1 MGATTF
7 GHAMKELGQGK
18 KRTHWMWYVFPQAL
32 GLSPS
37 RLGATYAIKSVA
49 EARSYL
55 AHPVLG
61 RRLKD
66 ATQAVLDC
74 GKTDV
79 HSIFGSP
86 DDEKFKSCLTLF
98 GLAEEDGFFKNA
110 AQKFWPD
117 LDGRT
122 LDIWQ
127 RFPDYAPPKPA
138 NPPAPMSV
146 PADGGNDQGEEGN
159 DKGKD
164 DGNNGGQGS
173 NKESNKDDA
182 MEDDDD
188 IEDYLPH
195 DMFDPDNMQPEGEV
209 WEVVRIRASKICM
222 GMLQYQVDWK
232 DGDVVDE
239 EDEEWYPAANLKGA
253 APKLDEFHTAH
264 PEKPGP
270 PLRLGIWKEAF
281 AKGVMAGPHSDDNRS
296 VASLGRR
303 RMQRREA
310 ANARWLDALRRAR
323 QLDRTSDASQTT
335 WDPDP

>member
-1 MGATTF
+1 MTSAFGNYPSRAGAAGAPPPIQPNLERFTVVQDRGIPDLGATTF

-18 KRTHWMWYVFPQAL
+18 KTTHWMWYVFPQAL
-32 GLSPS
+32 GLSLS
-37 RLGATYAIKSVA
+37 RLGAAYAIESVA

-79 HSIFGSP
+79 HAIFGSP

-98 GLAEEDGFFKNA
+98 SLAEEDGFFKNA

-117 LDGRT
+117 VDGRT

-127 RFPDYAPPKPA
+127 KFPDYAPPKPA
-138 NPPAPMSV
+138 NPPAPISV

-159 DKGKD
+159 DEGKD

-173 NKESNKDDA
+173 NKESNGDDTI
-182 MEDDDD
+182 EDDDDD

-232 DGDVVDE
+232 TGT
-239 EDEEWYPAANLKGA
+239 WS
-253 APKLDEFHTAH
+253 
-264 PEKPGP
+264 
-270 PLRLGIWKEAF
+270 
-281 AKGVMAGPHSDDNRS
+281 M
-296 VASLGRR
+296 R
-303 RMQRREA
+303 RMR
-310 ANARWLDALRRAR
+310 NGTLRRTSRA
-323 QLDRTSDASQTT
+323 QHQSWTSSTPRTPRSPGRPSGLAYGKR
-335 WDPDP
+335 PLPKA